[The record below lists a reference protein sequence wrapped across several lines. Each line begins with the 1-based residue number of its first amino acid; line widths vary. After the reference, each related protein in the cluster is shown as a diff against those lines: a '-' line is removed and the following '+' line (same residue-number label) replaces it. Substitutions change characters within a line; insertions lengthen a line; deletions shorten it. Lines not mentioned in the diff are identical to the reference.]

1 MRVRVKISGIYNGP
15 GHRALPFADAGAVI
29 AVADAEYAERL
40 IAAGSVERLAVDSAP
55 GPSEIGLAPG
65 PTETPA
71 KPKAARRRSARESSD

>member
-1 MRVRVKISGIYNGP
+1 MQVRVKIPGIYNGP